1 MRKRRPPAWRA
12 AAREL
17 LALAADPTVRRGA
30 WAGVF
35 VLVMAA
41 VLASVG
47 LRRLVDVRAGEVAP
61 YTVTAPHAFVDEPAT
76 LSAENA
82 AAALVTPVYGVDPN
96 VTQEVL
102 TRFDASLQRVITARQ
117 ALAGARSAHPVR
129 ASAAPPPRGAKQAV
143 AGVGGTAGTRPATVG
158 GQGKGPAGTASPA
171 KPVPTTSSEVALL
184 RGALVLP
191 VPARDYR
198 IALTAPP
205 ASFDALAGAARA
217 TLQTA
222 LFRGVRSAHLAA
234 ARSALREDVGSL
246 PGGAGL
252 AAFLGALDAKVLSA
266 NDFLNGPATDAA
278 VALARASVRPVL
290 IATGQ
295 VIVRQGNR
303 VTATDVTLLRAAGML
318 RPGGALGV
326 LATSLLIAAGECGLC
341 WAYFTR
347 LRPETASADGG
358 SALFVSLF
366 CAAAA
371 AVRLSAPISPFL
383 APVSWAAMLSG
394 VSLGPA
400 AAVFTAALGGITA
413 GLLDHSMAVAI
424 ASTASAWTAVL
435 SMRRPQQRAD
445 LLRAGLYAA
454 LAGAAAVALVR
465 LFGGQQTTAAGL
477 LAGASPSVWRD
488 MAAAAVS
495 GPLSGALAVGTLPFV
510 EYLGVLTPFRL
521 LELANPTQPLLRRLM
536 LEAPGTYHHSLMVAN
551 LAEAACQAIGGD
563 ALLTRAG
570 AYYHDVGK
578 IRRPHFF
585 VENQLG
591 GENPHDL
598 LSPWLSAQVVRSHVA
613 DGVALAR
620 EAALPEALVDFVRT
634 HHGTTLIR
642 YFYQRAREQAEGRLA
657 HGGVGGGTPP
667 GEDAPGTREV
677 DEASFRYDGPLPE
690 SREAGV
696 VMLAD
701 GVEAAV
707 RAKGRPTAAEIAATI
722 ESVVGSRLADGQL
735 DHAALTLRDVDQIK
749 STFRR
754 ILAGVYHARV
764 EYPEELARAVA
775 PASGSR
781 VAG

>member
-12 AAREL
+12 AAREV
-17 LALAADPTVRRGA
+17 LALAADPTVRQGA

-47 LRRLVDVRAGEVAP
+47 LGRLVDVRAGEVAP

-102 TRFDASLQRVITARQ
+102 THFDASLQRVITARQ
-117 ALAGARSAHPVR
+117 ALAGARSAHPLR
-129 ASAAPPPRGAKQAV
+129 APAAPPPRGAKQAI
-143 AGVGGTAGTRPATVG
+143 AGTVGSAGTRPT
-158 GQGKGPAGTASPA
+158 SPA
-171 KPVPTTSSEVALL
+171 APVPTTATEATVL
-184 RGALVLP
+184 RGALALP
-191 VPARDYR
+191 VPARDYGV
-198 IALTAPP
+198 ALTAPP
-205 ASFDALAGAARA
+205 AAFDALAGAARA
-217 TLQTA
+217 TLQTT
-222 LFRGVRSAHLAA
+222 LFRGVRRTHLAA
-234 ARSALREDVGSL
+234 ARSALRADVGSL

-278 VALARASVRPVL
+278 VALARGSVRPVL

-295 VIVRQGNR
+295 VIVRQGDR
-303 VTATDVTLLRAAGML
+303 VTATDVALLRAAGML
-318 RPGGALGV
+318 RPGGPLGV

-347 LRPETASADGG
+347 LRPETASLDGG
-358 SALFVSLF
+358 LALFVSLF

-383 APVSWAAMLSG
+383 APVSWAAMLG
-394 VSLGPA
+394 GLSLGPA